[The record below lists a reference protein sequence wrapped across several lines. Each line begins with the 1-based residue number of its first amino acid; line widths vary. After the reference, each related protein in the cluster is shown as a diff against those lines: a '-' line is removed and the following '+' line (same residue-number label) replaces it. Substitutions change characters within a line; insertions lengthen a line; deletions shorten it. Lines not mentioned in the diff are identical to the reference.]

1 MTLKGRTRR
10 MWPAAVPT
18 GDLASCWMTPEPRPP
33 GRRGPQRTPGE
44 PWWHVPASWLLC
56 GLGLGIMLAPICWMA
71 VRFYDLSLGVCP

>member
-18 GDLASCWMTPEPRPP
+18 GDLAQSGKARP
-33 GRRGPQRTPGE
+33 TCPGE
-44 PWWHVPASWLLC
+44 PWWHVPASWVLC
-56 GLGLGIMLAPICWMA
+56 SLALFVVLAPICWMA